1 MATKSKTPPQ
11 PPPSFAVAPA
21 QLLAETESLIGG
33 TQALEDRLVEN
44 VTPASAS
51 FESVLRPLLRD
62 DHAAARKLCVFR
74 IFTSVAA
81 DPELRDAARK
91 AEQMTAKAGAASLM
105 RRDVAGLVASV
116 YEKHRNGE
124 VSLDDES
131 AYKLFKT
138 HRAYQNA
145 GAGITDDARRAE
157 YLAAVEERNAV
168 LVAARKTLSETD
180 DGVWFTRT
188 QLAGVP
194 TSKLDTMEASEDG
207 NSLKVTFKRGHL
219 QPVMKHATS
228 ARTRKALHV
237 ARENRFPENVEALER
252 AVTLRDSIARML
264 GFANHAE
271 LRIEAKMAPSVE
283 SVVGRLH
290 KLRDELKPLAQDE
303 MEVLHALK
311 KTYIEEHS
319 SKVDEDNDDLAT
331 LNSWDW
337 AFYARILEQ
346 QRYSV
351 DSQRV
356 SEYFE
361 VRHSLDGML
370 RIFEEIFGIVFVPTD
385 APTWHDDVTVY
396 AAWDSE
402 EQGRGFLGY
411 LYLDL
416 YARDGK
422 YAGAHSSL
430 VQPGFTNDDNTRHY
444 PSSSLVCS
452 LVRSSSSDKPTL
464 LQHSEL
470 KTMFH
475 ELGHAIHKLVTR
487 TAYSHGCARDFV
499 EIPSILLEN
508 WIWVPSVLQRLG
520 RHYSYL
526 NESSAKEKSDDQP
539 PETLPQDLAESIA
552 RTKHVGAAHAM
563 LHQVFLALF
572 DLTIHSAASH
582 EAAQATDTTALWNTT
597 KADVVGL
604 RTTTGIGQASF
615 AHPFRAYDASY
626 FTYALSKV
634 FATNLWVTCFKNN
647 PMDPEVGLRY
657 RRCVLEPGGGQP
669 EALSLKNFLG
679 RDPSDE
685 AYYSEVSGTK

>member
-1 MATKSKTPPQ
+1 MASHKTPPQ

-21 QLLAETESLIGG
+21 QLLAETESLIGI
-33 TQALEDRLVEN
+33 TQALEDRLAESL
-44 VTPASAS
+44 TPATAR
-51 FESVLRPLLRD
+51 FDSVLLPLLRD
-62 DHAAARKLCVFR
+62 DHAAARSLCVFR

-81 DPELRDAARK
+81 GPDLRDAARK
-91 AEQMTAKAGAASLM
+91 AEQMTARAGAASLM

-116 YEKHRNGE
+116 YEKHRSGSI
-124 VSLDDES
+124 SLDDES

-145 GAGITDDARRAE
+145 GAGIADDARRAD

-168 LVAARKTLSETD
+168 LVAAKKTLSETD

-194 TSKLDTMEASEDG
+194 PSKLDTMEASDDG
-207 NSLKVTFKRGHL
+207 DSLKVTFKRGHL

-252 AVTLRDSIARML
+252 AVTLRDTIARML
-264 GFANHAE
+264 GFPNHAE

-283 SVVGRLH
+283 SVVKRLH
-290 KLRDELKPLAQDE
+290 KLRDELQPLARDE
-303 MEVLHALK
+303 MDVLHELK
-311 KTYIEEHS
+311 KAYIKENGS
-319 SKVDEDNDDLAT
+319 AVDEDEDDMAT

-370 RIFEEIFGIVFVPTD
+370 RIFEELFGIVFVPTD
-385 APTWHDDVTVY
+385 APTWHDDVTVF

-402 EQGRGFLGY
+402 QQGGGFLGY
-411 LYLDL
+411 LYLDV

-430 VQPGFTNDDNTRHY
+430 VQPGFTNEDNTRHY

-452 LVRSSSSDKPTL
+452 LVRSSTPGKPTL

-520 RHYSYL
+520 RHYRYL
-526 NESSAKEKSDDQP
+526 GVEKPSDSRDEP
-539 PETLPQDLAESIA
+539 PEMLPQDLAESIA
-552 RTKHVGAAHAM
+552 KTKHVGAAHAM

-572 DLTIHSAASH
+572 DLTIHSAASP
-582 EAAQATDTTALWNTT
+582 EAAHATDTTALWNAT

-634 FATNLWVTCFKNN
+634 YATDLWVSCFKDN

-669 EALSLKNFLG
+669 EALSLKAFLG